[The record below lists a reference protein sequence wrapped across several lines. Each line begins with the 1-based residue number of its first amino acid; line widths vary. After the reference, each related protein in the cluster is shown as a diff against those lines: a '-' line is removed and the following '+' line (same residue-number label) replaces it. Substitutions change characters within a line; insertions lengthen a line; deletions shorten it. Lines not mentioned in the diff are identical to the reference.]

1 MNKNCILLEIKLHFV
16 FSDNFYQVFFL
27 KRPEHCVS
35 KKMLTLFTNLQLRNK
50 RLTVLRIKKKILRA
64 TW

>member
-1 MNKNCILLEIKLHFV
+1 MKIAFYWKSSYILYLATIFIK
-16 FSDNFYQVFFL
+16 FFL

-50 RLTVLRIKKKILRA
+50 RLRGCSIV
-64 TW
+64 